1 MTVASGS
8 GSSGGGGSISRS
20 GYNLNEKSQK
30 NTQREETQWA
40 YNSGS
45 GKRS

>member
-8 GSSGGGGSISRS
+8 GSSSGGGSISRS

-30 NTQREETQWA
+30 KTTHTARRDTM
-40 YNSGS
+40 SL
-45 GKRS
+45 